1 MVYMELGYG
10 RRRQELAF
18 RMRLAVGSGRK
29 DGESWLSV
37 LWRVRE
43 GHRESGRAEKGSQ
56 RVIQGCGGSEGHGG
70 PGRVMEGHRE
80 SYKVEEGHR
89 GSGRMGNSV

>member
-37 LWRVRE
+37 IRSVVESQGGSQRVREGLEGVTKGHARLWRVRE
-43 GHRESGRAEKGSQ
+43 SWRAREGHGGSQ
-56 RVIQGCGGSEGHGG
+56 RVMQG
-70 PGRVMEGHRE
+70 
-80 SYKVEEGHR
+80 
-89 GSGRMGNSV
+89 

>member
-37 LWRVRE
+37 IRSVVEGQGGLQRVREGREGVTEGHARLWRVR
-43 GHRESGRAEKGSQ
+43 GSW
-56 RVIQGCGGSEGHGG
+56 RVTENHARWRRVTGGQGG
-70 PGRVMEGHRE
+70 
-80 SYKVEEGHR
+80 
-89 GSGRMGNSV
+89 